1 VLISEEAEMNARMLT
16 TLWPLVPGKT
26 ELWSTVRE
34 IIYDNKGKEVSSRN
48 QEVAMAVMSWL
59 KMWERPGKWKLIKR
73 KPRKGRLAIA
83 G

>member
-1 VLISEEAEMNARMLT
+1 
-16 TLWPLVPGKT
+16 
-26 ELWSTVRE
+26 VRE